1 MNHKGLL
8 VLLFNIFDDEK
19 VNNIRSAIFKVPF
32 TDGKLTAQGEA
43 KLVKNNQQIT
53 HSSSKEAK
61 ELLLDLERELIK
73 NPTFRNYTHFRLF
86 TDTMIN
92 KYGPGETYGWHYDNH
107 LIKAQR
113 TDISFTLF
121 LTDPQDYEGG
131 ELELKYPM
139 QTKKIKGR
147 RGQILIYPTG
157 VLHRVNPVT
166 KGERISMVG
175 WVQSWVKSFE
185 DREMLNLLQSQIY
198 ELKEKI
204 PAENTQKL
212 RQSLQYFF
220 RSLSS

>member
-1 MNHKGLL
+1 MLL
-8 VLLFNIFDDEK
+8 LNILDDVQIK
-19 VNNIRSAIFKVPF
+19 NISNEISKISF

-61 ELLLDLERELIK
+61 QLLLKLERELVK
-73 NPTFRNYTHFRLF
+73 NPTFRNYTHFKLF
-86 TDTMIN
+86 ADTMIN
-92 KYGPGETYGWHYDNH
+92 KYGPGETYGWHYDSH

-121 LTDPQDYEGG
+121 LTDPQSYEGG
-131 ELELKYPM
+131 ELELKYLNH
-139 QTKKIKGR
+139 TKKIKGHQ
-147 RGQILIYPTG
+147 GQILIYPTG
-157 VLHRVNPVT
+157 VLHKVNPVT

-175 WVQSWVKSFE
+175 WIQSWVKSFE

-212 RQSLQYFF
+212 KQSLQYFF

>member
-1 MNHKGLL
+1 M
-8 VLLFNIFDDEK
+8 LLFNIFDDTQ
-19 VNNIRSAIFKVPF
+19 VNNIRTAISKVSF

-61 ELLLDLERELIK
+61 QLPLNLERELVK

-86 TDTMIN
+86 ADTMIN

-121 LTDPQDYEGG
+121 LTDPKSYEGG
-131 ELELKYPM
+131 ELELKY
-139 QTKKIKGR
+139 QQSTKIVKGNP
-147 RGQILIYPTG
+147 GQILIYPTG

-175 WVQSWVKSFE
+175 WIQSWVKNFE
-185 DREMLNLLQSQIY
+185 DREMLNLMQSQIQ
-198 ELKEKI
+198 EIKGKI

-212 RQSLQYFF
+212 RQALQYFF
-220 RSLSS
+220 RSVSSS